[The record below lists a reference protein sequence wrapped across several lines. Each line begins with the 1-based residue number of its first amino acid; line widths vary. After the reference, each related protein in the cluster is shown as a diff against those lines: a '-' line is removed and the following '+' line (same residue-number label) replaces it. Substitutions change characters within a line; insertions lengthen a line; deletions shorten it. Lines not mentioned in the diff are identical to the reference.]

1 MLSLL
6 ALAIAQPTGLA
17 ITNLDNNETLR
28 YPIALVRGTGA
39 EGDVEVENRD
49 SKRVDAKN
57 KVMSH
62 NGEFKILVE
71 LKEGRNRV
79 NIKAGKRSKL
89 ITLHYSPQT
98 AKHSIKVIYMTGSDG
113 GTDYMTQSATDP
125 QNYREK
131 LDTAAKLMQ
140 TFTAETMR
148 TNGLGRTTFKLDLD
162 KEGKVNVLTL
172 KLPQT
177 TEWLNSRPDQEIWQ
191 YTNHWLS
198 QNGHYDN
205 AKCMV
210 VFNWPTYAGGKPRG
224 HFALGGGHLGMF
236 SSLSMHTWPNSI
248 RDVERAF
255 TDSTPLDTTKVF
267 DDSVGR
273 SVFWGQ
279 ASTGMGATLH
289 ELGHAL
295 GSPHSN
301 DPRSV
306 MSRGMDRFSRVF
318 LVREAPSKQSA
329 TPVEFKDDQIMR
341 WDPWMASY
349 FVSTRWFAMDAQDFV
364 DGDPPRAYVDF
375 VTGDVVAVASHG
387 VKLIRL
393 AKPTDPPSNTKFR
406 IFDGLPKVVRIGR
419 EALRSAVIAPD
430 GGWIS
435 ITDGQGQEYS
445 VSEAHFKDAKVLPPY
460 TAVEALNGMKLL
472 VEAVGDHVERWSP

>member
-1 MLSLL
+1 MLTLL
-6 ALAIAQPTGLA
+6 AFAIAQPTGLA

-28 YPIALVRGTGA
+28 YPIALVKGTGA
-39 EGDVEVENRD
+39 EGAVEVENRD
-49 SKRVDAKN
+49 SKRPDARN
-57 KVMSH
+57 KVGSH

-79 NIKAGKRSKL
+79 NIKSGKRSKL
-89 ITLHYSPQT
+89 ITLHYLPQT
-98 AKHSIKVIYMTGSDG
+98 AKHSIRVIYMTGSDG
-113 GTDYMTQSATDP
+113 STDYMTQNSNDP

-148 TNGLGRTTFKLDLD
+148 DNGLGRTTFRLDLD
-162 KEGKVNVLTL
+162 KEGKVNILTL

-177 TEWLNSRPDQEIWQ
+177 TEWLNSKPDQEVWQ

-198 QNGHYDN
+198 QNGIYEN

-210 VFNWPTYAGGKPRG
+210 VFNWPTYDGTKPKG

-236 SSLSMHTWPNSI
+236 SSLSLHTWPNSI

-255 TDSTPLDTTKVF
+255 TDTTPLDTSKVF

-301 DPRSV
+301 DPHSV
-306 MSRGMDRFSRVF
+306 MSRGMDRFNRVF
-318 LVREAPSKQSA
+318 VVQEAPSKRSDK
-329 TPVEFKDDQIMR
+329 PMDFKDDEIMR

-349 FVSTRWFAMDAQDFV
+349 FVSTRTFAMDTSEWI

-375 VTGDVVAVASHG
+375 ASGDLVAVAPHG
-387 VKLIRL
+387 IKLLRL
-393 AKPTDPPSNTKFR
+393 AKPTDPPSNTKFK
-406 IFDGLPKVVRIGR
+406 FFEGLPKVVRIDR
-419 EALRSAVIAPD
+419 EALRTALISPD

-445 VSEAHFKDAKVLPPY
+445 LTESHFKDANTLPPY
-460 TAVEALNGMKLL
+460 TSKETVDSLRTLAAAIGEHG
-472 VEAVGDHVERWSP
+472 ERWVP